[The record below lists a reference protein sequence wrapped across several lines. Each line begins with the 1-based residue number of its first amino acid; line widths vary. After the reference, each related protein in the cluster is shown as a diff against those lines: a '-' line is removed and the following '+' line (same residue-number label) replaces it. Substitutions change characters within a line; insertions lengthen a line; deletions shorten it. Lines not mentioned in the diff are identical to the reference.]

1 MKLFVTDLDGTLLK
15 EGNIIE
21 SETLKAIEQYK
32 KNGNILMI
40 ATGRAVAEVDF
51 LKKNYNIDYDAMA
64 ILNGAMILDSNNN
77 ELKKDTI
84 QSSIVK
90 KLEKYYFFKNRN
102 IYIASEDE
110 VFNYNLNNK
119 CTNVVNDVEQ
129 DLDCIKNIVTIN
141 IEFEEDVPYE
151 EIDEYLNIV
160 KKENK
165 EHIDLFR
172 NKNFI
177 DIVPK
182 GCSKGNAVEIIAQK
196 FKIDEDKIF
205 CIGDSWND
213 LSMIET
219 ATVGATF
226 KHAEESLKSKVDKVV
241 ENIKEFIDYINVI

>member
-21 SETLKAIEQYK
+21 SETLKAIEDYK

-40 ATGRAVAEVDF
+40 ATGRAISEIDF
-51 LKKNYNIDYDAMA
+51 LKKHYNIDYDAMA
-64 ILNGAMILDSNNN
+64 ILNGAMILDSNNK
-77 ELKKDTI
+77 ELKKHTI

-90 KLEKYYFFKNRN
+90 KLEKYYFLKNRK
-102 IYIASEDE
+102 IYIASEKE
-110 VFNYNLNNK
+110 VFNYNFNNK
-119 CTNVVNDVEQ
+119 CINIVNDVEQ
-129 DLDCIKNIVTIN
+129 DLDSIKNIVTIN
-141 IEFEEDVPYE
+141 VQFEEDTPYE

-165 EHIDLFR
+165 EYIDLFR

-177 DIVPK
+177 DIVPI

-196 FKIDEDKIF
+196 FKINEDKIF

-219 ATVGATF
+219 AAVGATF
-226 KHAEESLKSKVDKVV
+226 NNAEENLKIRVDKVV
-241 ENIKEFIDYINVI
+241 ENIKEFIDYVNAI